1 MSKLSRN
8 AAVAIL
14 VVIGVI
20 TASPIVTALNPSG
33 ISSLYNVAFE
43 DDAVLLLVR
52 HRQAMLGVL
61 GAALVYGAFFD
72 RLRMMVIIAAM
83 VSKLAFI
90 GLCVA
95 TPDLTQGIQ
104 RVIYFDAVSILLL
117 LIAAVIFW
125 QSPSV

>member
-8 AAVAIL
+8 AAIVIL

-20 TASPIVTALNPSG
+20 TASPIITALNPNG
-33 ISSLYNVAFE
+33 ITSLYNVTFE

-52 HRQAMLGVL
+52 HRQVMLGVL
-61 GAALVYGAFFD
+61 GAALVYGAFFYH
-72 RLRMMVIIAAM
+72 LRMMVITAAV

-90 GLCVA
+90 GLCI
-95 TPDLTQGIQ
+95 TTSDLTQGIR
-104 RVIYFDAVSILLL
+104 RVIYFDAISIVLL

-125 QSPSV
+125 RSPSA

>member
-1 MSKLSRN
+1 MSKLSQN

-20 TASPIVTALNPSG
+20 TASPIVTALNSNG
-33 ISSLYNVAFE
+33 ITSLYNVTFE

-52 HRQAMLGVL
+52 HRQVMLGVL
-61 GAALVYGAFFD
+61 GAALVYGAFFYH
-72 RLRMMVIIAAM
+72 LRMMVITAAV

-90 GLCVA
+90 GLCMT

-104 RVIYFDAVSILLL
+104 RVIYFDAISIVLL

-125 QSPSV
+125 RSPSA